1 MYTTFHTFHVG
12 TPEPFGLNPFQI
24 LELINSIDATASLTG
39 VDFVETGFK
48 NNDFREGAL
57 ATQTL
62 LRILGGSFMTSLR

>member
-1 MYTTFHTFHVG
+1 
-12 TPEPFGLNPFQI
+12 LNPFQI
-24 LELINSIDATASLTG
+24 LELINSIDTTASLTG